1 MIEVAIKEYLAL
13 FSLSSLLVGVM
24 IGGILGYVL
33 GRMKW

>member
-13 FSLSSLLVGVM
+13 FSLSSLLVGVLLGGL
-24 IGGILGYVL
+24 IGYAL